1 MNGLDVIANLLII
14 LITLIILDQAS
25 HLTITNAIKVS
36 DITQLGKTAVGF
48 SLLAFSTSLPELSV
62 AFIAA
67 LSINPLTGESQAA
80 ISVGNVLGSNI
91 VNISLIVGLAA
102 LIRSL
107 RSPHSVSL
115 IPSFAKEELGSL
127 YFGLFVSSI
136 IPLSLIYI
144 ADASWFVGLILILIF
159 VFYTYQ
165 MSKIRIPPE
174 EGTSVSEDE
183 KKKLKRYVLFTLAGV
198 AGVVASAYF
207 LVESAVAVATFAGLS
222 RALMGATIIAF
233 GTSLPELTLDLRAFL
248 KGHPSLAFGDII
260 GSSFVNITLILGI
273 TLFVPALLGSP
284 LTIDMRVFQN
294 LVIFSL
300 ITNLFFWYFLSMGR
314 LSWKEGAIFLF
325 IYLLF
330 LASTFGAIQLQPPAT

>member
-1 MNGLDVIANLLII
+1 VHLLII
-14 LITLIILDQAS
+14 LISLIILDQAS

-67 LSINPLTGESQAA
+67 FTGEAA

-102 LIRSL
+102 LIISL
-107 RSPHSVSL
+107 RRPRAVSV
-115 IPSFAKEELGSL
+115 IPAFAKEELGSL

-136 IPLSLIYI
+136 IPLSLVYI
-144 ADASWFVGLILILIF
+144 AGASWFVGLILILIF

-165 MSKIRIPPE
+165 LSKIRIPLE

-183 KKKLKRYVLFTLAGV
+183 KKKLKRYVLFTLLGV
-198 AGVVASAYF
+198 VGVVASAYF
-207 LVESAVAVATFAGLS
+207 LVESAAAVAALAGIRRQLI
-222 RALMGATIIAF
+222 GATIIAF

-248 KGHPSLAFGDII
+248 KGHPALALGDII

-273 TLFVPALLGSP
+273 TLFVPVLLGSP
-284 LTIDMRVFQN
+284 LNMDMLVFQD

-300 ITNLFFWYFLSMGR
+300 ITNLFFWYFLSMGK
-314 LSWKEGAIFLF
+314 LSWREGVIFLF

-330 LASTFGAIQLQPPAT
+330 LASTLGAIQLRQQAT